1 MRQQSTHAGESMTEM
16 LTAIGGMEQNAK
28 KITEVIRAIQD
39 IAFQTNVLAL
49 NAAIEA
55 ARAGGAGK
63 GFSVVAGE
71 VRNLAQ
77 RSAEAAEST
86 QALLGQS
93 VASVQAGRIHAQK
106 TEEALHEIMDFV
118 KQVTGAIQQIS
129 GASLKQKEAAV
140 EMQLSMTQIVSS
152 IASNSAFSE
161 ECAATSQSL
170 LEQADVLAQKMRQF
184 RLLEAADDALL
195 PNDAAITPPNCR
207 EDVPESST

>member
-1 MRQQSTHAGESMTEM
+1 MIH
-16 LTAIGGMEQNAK
+16 
-28 KITEVIRAIQD
+28 VIED

-55 ARAGGAGK
+55 ARAGNAGK

-77 RSAEAAEST
+77 KSAQAAEST
-86 QALLGQS
+86 QALLGQP
-93 VASVQAGRIHAQK
+93 VASVQTGRIHAQK
-106 TEEALHEIMDFV
+106 TEEALREIMDFV
-118 KQVTGAIQQIS
+118 KQVTDAIQQIS
-129 GASLKQKEAAV
+129 GVSLKQKEAAV
-140 EMQLSMTQIVSS
+140 EMQSSMTQIVSS

-184 RLLEAADDALL
+184 RLIEPAGDYTL
-195 PNDAAITPPNCR
+195 PDDAAIMPPDCG
-207 EDVPESST
+207 DDAPASCI